1 MRGCYQKLI
10 RMLAHSPTVSD
21 RFWSAVQRTSGSD
34 DCWLWQEGSGRGEP
48 MLTVGQFK
56 ISATRLAWYFATGQL
71 PDGGR
76 IRRQCNNET
85 CVRATHLA
93 WEVGRLTAQRLEASS
108 CSSEASPML
117 VPNPS
122 ADSRPYAAR
131 LQYVIPRQSV

>member
-1 MRGCYQKLI
+1 MRSCYQKLI
-10 RMLAHSPTVSD
+10 RILEHSTTVSG
-21 RFWSAVQRTSGSD
+21 RFWSAVQRTSGPD
-34 DCWLWQEGSGRGEP
+34 DCWLWQEGSGRREP

-108 CSSEASPML
+108 YGDASPML

-122 ADSRPYAAR
+122 ADSRSYAAR
-131 LQYVIPRQSV
+131 LQYVIHRQSI